1 MKQLLDLI
9 EQNIITK
16 KQAGII
22 LLESI
27 ITDKPISEI
36 LITGVVVDGVIYV
49 EPIMND
55 KKI

>member
-36 LITGVVVDGVIYV
+36 LITGVMCDGVVFV
-49 EPIMND
+49 EPIND
-55 KKI
+55 ESI